1 MELDVH
7 QMKKKSWFALLF
19 SVKYI
24 QAEVWLKLKKI
35 EFQHDSSMP
44 LRPVALKF
52 CLPWESLLLLFWW
65 LSWQTT
71 YWWLISTCLEGESTC
86 PRWLEGTFLE
96 PWYCDPNW
104 IFFSTCCALVQ
115 LNLLTLDL
123 WYMVHKKWCGMTQ
136 KYNYSESLHW
146 FQVFHKTLGF
156 PGLKKIL
163 WKFLFSWVLE
173 N

>member
-1 MELDVH
+1 MLCIMSCTILIQKAWRLTVESEQRKRGKATFLP
-7 QMKKKSWFALLF
+7 LF
-19 SVKYI
+19 LCS
-24 QAEVWLKLKKI
+24 
-35 EFQHDSSMP
+35 DSKATIP
-44 LRPVALKF
+44 
-52 CLPWESLLLLFWW
+52 
-65 LSWQTT
+65 
-71 YWWLISTCLEGESTC
+71 STCTCPEGESTWQG
-86 PRWLEGTFLE
+86 WLEGTFLE

-104 IFFSTCCALVQ
+104 IFFSRCCALVQ

-146 FQVFHKTLGF
+146 FQVFQKPLGF

>member
-71 YWWLISTCLEGESTC
+71 CWWLISTCPEGESTC
-86 PRWLEGTFLE
+86 PGWLEGTFLE

-104 IFFSTCCALVQ
+104 IFFSRCCALVQ
-115 LNLLTLDL
+115 LNLLTII
-123 WYMVHKKWCGMTQ
+123 WCTRNDVEWL
-136 KYNYSESLHW
+136 KSTII
-146 FQVFHKTLGF
+146 VRVCTGF
-156 PGLKKIL
+156 KCSKNP
-163 WKFLFSWVLE
+163 
-173 N
+173 